1 MVTCIKCKE
10 EVPAWWH
17 IAGLCLGCR
26 ASDSYTTLECAECE
40 EPVAANNAVVVNGI
54 RIMCRKCWQTTR
66 RPMRK
71 PRFVLNN
78 NLGWDMTMFLT
89 PRGTIHCPRC
99 RREWDIRA
107 PLDNKSV
114 EIASPYCPQCVNFLL
129 SYMNA
134 PIFGSG
140 LSQKMK
146 ETLDKLP
153 AEFKKSQEEQL
164 RMMNEADESR
174 RRSPYRP
181 AILRDEEDD
190 LKKMWGDTE
199 APFK

>member
-26 ASDSYTTLECAECE
+26 ESDDYAPLECAECE
-40 EPVAANNAVVVNGI
+40 HEISADNATVVNGI
-54 RIMCRKCWQTTR
+54 RIMCRSCWAKTSK
-66 RPMRK
+66 PMKK

-89 PRGTIHCPRC
+89 PRGTILCPRC

-129 SYMNA
+129 SASSY
-134 PIFGSG
+134 GKG
-140 LSQKMK
+140 LSQSKRK
-146 ETLDKLP
+146 SPDYQNSKGDQ
-153 AEFKKSQEEQL
+153 EFIPSEFLQPQEPTIPKGKGYYFASSKDDP
-164 RMMNEADESR
+164 N
-174 RRSPYRP
+174 
-181 AILRDEEDD
+181 DD